1 MDTATAITIAQIFLA
16 PFDGQPIAMPPVL
29 DVIARVLGGLLTAT
43 IAVAM
48 LLFVAWLIDACR
60 TREGRAGLVATG
72 LATAYGALQA
82 VVHVGA
88 LFMAF
93 AAGTALI
100 FAAMLV
106 SVRHPNLAVGDAL
119 AVLSGVAAVALLY
132 FSQKAAGALL
142 KRLDTA
148 VASRLTA

>member
-1 MDTATAITIAQIFLA
+1 MDTTAFTILQVFLA
-16 PFDGQPIAMPPVL
+16 PLDGQPIAMPPVL

-72 LATAYGALQA
+72 LATAYGALHI

-88 LFMAF
+88 LFTAF
-93 AAGTALI
+93 AAGCWLI

-119 AVLSGVAAVALLY
+119 PVLSGVAAVALLY
-132 FSQKAAGALL
+132 FSQKAVGALL

-148 VASRLTA
+148 LASRLTA